1 MLAGEQEDLPVC
13 GLALQKAQGQTQAV
27 IVEHDERVIQQERG
41 ILRQQQAA
49 DGQPDGQIQLVR
61 RAAAQKSERRMA
73 ASGCPASSSICRLI
87 CTRA

>member
-1 MLAGEQEDLPVC
+1 MLAGEQEDLPVFS
-13 GLALQKAQGQTQAV
+13 LALQKAQGQTQAV

-61 RAAAQKSERRMA
+61 RAAAQA
-73 ASGCPASSSICRLI
+73 
-87 CTRA
+87 